1 MTIEVIHFISPRNA
15 VLKKKNLESVFV
27 LPSSIISCPTK
38 KRWAQKHMGKCDGEL
53 IFTKTRAHI
62 WNSFW
67 SLIIDIINIFCEI
80 KQWELFPSPT
90 LSNQKALSPL
100 HFQSRST
107 LPYWHHSNSV
117 HKYVNISTF
126 SLSLQ
131 CHLCLVKNPPAMQ
144 ENWVQ
149 SQGWENPMEKRMA
162 THSSILA
169 WTVQTMGVAKSWTW
183 LSNFHFR
190 ILLFLLL
197 ANSLFIPET
206 T

>member
-1 MTIEVIHFISPRNA
+1 
-15 VLKKKNLESVFV
+15 
-27 LPSSIISCPTK
+27 
-38 KRWAQKHMGKCDGEL
+38 
-53 IFTKTRAHI
+53 
-62 WNSFW
+62 
-67 SLIIDIINIFCEI
+67 
-80 KQWELFPSPT
+80 
-90 LSNQKALSPL
+90 
-100 HFQSRST
+100 
-107 LPYWHHSNSV
+107 
-117 HKYVNISTF
+117 
-126 SLSLQ
+126 
-131 CHLCLVKNPPAMQ
+131 MQ